1 MDKKIFEVYL
11 AKEGIPNNE
20 AYAKL
25 DLPASLWELWDALDK
40 VRLQTDD
47 ILYMEI
53 EGYDAF
59 EYLSPHL
66 DGLDI
71 SINELNDL
79 ASLLSALDEVQ
90 EAAFEGLFSM
100 EVQRKVNA
108 NGGVITLQDLR
119 DLAVSAK
126 TDCYHVVEAADDA
139 QLGRFYAEN
148 DFVPELDGVSN
159 EVFEM
164 LDFAGIGRM
173 MRCSENGVFV
183 DSLYVLRDGELTT
196 APPVQKAL
204 PGKPGY
210 LFRLTLGL
218 HPDIGDARTVTLDLP
233 AAEAELLDA
242 QEQLGVEGWEGVTVI
257 DYDGIIPYA
266 ADFTD
271 LPMELGEFNAF
282 TKAARDIPRSEVPKL
297 KALLEQF
304 EVRDIE
310 TALFLTEHL
319 ADYVLTPDLSSPQ
332 ETAIDHLRFMTDDH
346 SAELLLS
353 HVNLYAYGCD
363 LIREDNA
370 VLSPYGLLH
379 RADYAAQ
386 TAYFAKLINSD
397 PNWTFVDVYADKGIT
412 GTSTEKRED
421 FQRMMEDCRSG
432 KIDRILV
439 KSISRFARNTKESLA
454 AVRELKSLDIS
465 VYFEEQNIDTAQATG
480 ETLTAVFSALAQ
492 KESEAISER
501 MRHSYQMRMQRGAFS
516 THCAPYGYRL
526 VENRLEVIE
535 EEAVIIR
542 QIFDRYLSGI
552 SMEDI
557 AKEITALGIPTKQNT
572 PFWQVRSIQ
581 YILRNEKYVG
591 DSLLGKTYTTLT
603 LPHRKIE
610 NKGEGVQYFIE
621 GSHPP
626 IVSRT
631 VFDKAQQLL
640 SRKSAVIPPR
650 AAAPHPLSRKIVC
663 GHCGAFCKRKK
674 TRGTAYWICQ
684 THNKNAGSCPIMQIP
699 ETEITEA
706 FLRIY
711 FTLKHHGDQVL
722 PQLIQ
727 DLQTAKNGKLL
738 WSEDIVE
745 LNKQI
750 ADIACQERLLAQ
762 LKQQAVVDP
771 DIFIFQSNQ
780 LAEQRR
786 EAKLKKSRILRSEDD
801 QTVQRTQEL
810 LDILE
815 DGPDLLM
822 TFNEAL
828 FSELVETI
836 TIQDNST
843 IRFRLINGLELPEHI
858 ERKK

>member
-1 MDKKIFEVYL
+1 MSDKEKTNGSL
-11 AKEGIPNNE
+11 AMAP
-20 AYAKL
+20 
-25 DLPASLWELWDALDK
+25 
-40 VRLQTDD
+40 R
-47 ILYMEI
+47 
-53 EGYDAF
+53 
-59 EYLSPHL
+59 
-66 DGLDI
+66 
-71 SINELNDL
+71 
-79 ASLLSALDEVQ
+79 
-90 EAAFEGLFSM
+90 
-100 EVQRKVNA
+100 
-108 NGGVITLQDLR
+108 VIT
-119 DLAVSAK
+119 
-126 TDCYHVVEAADDA
+126 
-139 QLGRFYAEN
+139 
-148 DFVPELDGVSN
+148 
-159 EVFEM
+159 
-164 LDFAGIGRM
+164 I
-173 MRCSENGVFV
+173 
-183 DSLYVLRDGELTT
+183 
-196 APPVQKAL
+196 
-204 PGKPGY
+204 
-210 LFRLTLGL
+210 
-218 HPDIGDARTVTLDLP
+218 P
-233 AAEAELLDA
+233 AA
-242 QEQLGVEGWEGVTVI
+242 
-257 DYDGIIPYA
+257 
-266 ADFTD
+266 
-271 LPMELGEFNAF
+271 N
-282 TKAARDIPRSEVPKL
+282 
-297 KALLEQF
+297 
-304 EVRDIE
+304 
-310 TALFLTEHL
+310 
-319 ADYVLTPDLSSPQ
+319 Q
-332 ETAIDHLRFMTDDH
+332 ETARKLRVAAYTRVSSNSKDQEH
-346 SAELLLS
+346 SF
-353 HVNLYAYGCD
+353 
-363 LIREDNA
+363 
-370 VLSPYGLLH
+370 
-379 RADYAAQ
+379 AAQ
-386 TAYFAKLINSD
+386 NAYFSKLITDNPD
-397 PNWTFVDVYADKGIT
+397 WELADIYADQGIT
-412 GTSTEKRED
+412 GTSIDKRDD
-421 FQRMMEDCRSG
+421 FLRMMEDCRKG
-432 KIDRILV
+432 RIDRILV
-439 KSISRFARNTKESLA
+439 KSSSRFARNTKESLA
-454 AVRELKSLDIS
+454 AVRELKSLNIS

-542 QIFDRYLSGI
+542 RIFDRYLSGI

-610 NKGEGVQYFIE
+610 NK
-621 GSHPP
+621 
-626 IVSRT
+626 
-631 VFDKAQQLL
+631 AQQLL
-640 SRKSAVIPPR
+640 SRKSAVVPPR

-684 THNKNAGSCPIMQIP
+684 THNKNARSCPTMQIP

-722 PQLIQ
+722 TQLIQ

-822 TFNEAL
+822 TFDEAL

-843 IRFRLINGLELPEHI
+843 IRFRLINRLELPEHI

>member
-1 MDKKIFEVYL
+1 MSDKEKTNGSL
-11 AKEGIPNNE
+11 AMAP
-20 AYAKL
+20 
-25 DLPASLWELWDALDK
+25 
-40 VRLQTDD
+40 R
-47 ILYMEI
+47 
-53 EGYDAF
+53 
-59 EYLSPHL
+59 
-66 DGLDI
+66 
-71 SINELNDL
+71 
-79 ASLLSALDEVQ
+79 
-90 EAAFEGLFSM
+90 
-100 EVQRKVNA
+100 
-108 NGGVITLQDLR
+108 VIT
-119 DLAVSAK
+119 
-126 TDCYHVVEAADDA
+126 
-139 QLGRFYAEN
+139 
-148 DFVPELDGVSN
+148 
-159 EVFEM
+159 
-164 LDFAGIGRM
+164 I
-173 MRCSENGVFV
+173 
-183 DSLYVLRDGELTT
+183 
-196 APPVQKAL
+196 
-204 PGKPGY
+204 
-210 LFRLTLGL
+210 
-218 HPDIGDARTVTLDLP
+218 P
-233 AAEAELLDA
+233 AA
-242 QEQLGVEGWEGVTVI
+242 
-257 DYDGIIPYA
+257 
-266 ADFTD
+266 
-271 LPMELGEFNAF
+271 N
-282 TKAARDIPRSEVPKL
+282 
-297 KALLEQF
+297 
-304 EVRDIE
+304 
-310 TALFLTEHL
+310 
-319 ADYVLTPDLSSPQ
+319 Q
-332 ETAIDHLRFMTDDH
+332 ETARKLRVAAYTRVSSNSKDQEH
-346 SAELLLS
+346 SF
-353 HVNLYAYGCD
+353 
-363 LIREDNA
+363 
-370 VLSPYGLLH
+370 
-379 RADYAAQ
+379 AAQ
-386 TAYFAKLINSD
+386 NAYFSKLITDNPD
-397 PNWTFVDVYADKGIT
+397 WELADIYADQGIT
-412 GTSTEKRED
+412 GTSIDKRDD
-421 FQRMMEDCRSG
+421 FLRMMEDCRKG
-432 KIDRILV
+432 RIDRILV
-439 KSISRFARNTKESLA
+439 KSSSRFARNTKESLA
-454 AVRELKSLDIS
+454 AVRELKSLNIS

-542 QIFDRYLSGI
+542 RIFDRYLSGI

-684 THNKNAGSCPIMQIP
+684 THNKNAGSCPTMQIP
-699 ETEITEA
+699 LA

-722 PQLIQ
+722 TQLIQ
-727 DLQTAKNGKLL
+727 DLQAAKNGKLL

-786 EAKLKKSRILRSEDD
+786 DANLKKSRILRSEDD

>member
-1 MDKKIFEVYL
+1 MNNREKSIGSL
-11 AKEGIPNNE
+11 ALKSAPRRIIIPAADQDHARPLRVA
-20 AYAKL
+20 AYA
-25 DLPASLWELWDALDK
+25 
-40 VRLQTDD
+40 R
-47 ILYMEI
+47 
-53 EGYDAF
+53 
-59 EYLSPHL
+59 
-66 DGLDI
+66 
-71 SINELNDL
+71 
-79 ASLLSALDEVQ
+79 
-90 EAAFEGLFSM
+90 
-100 EVQRKVNA
+100 
-108 NGGVITLQDLR
+108 
-119 DLAVSAK
+119 VSS
-126 TDCYHVVEAADDA
+126 DSSD
-139 QLGRFYAEN
+139 QL
-148 DFVPELDGVSN
+148 
-159 EVFEM
+159 
-164 LDFAGIGRM
+164 
-173 MRCSENGVFV
+173 
-183 DSLYVLRDGELTT
+183 
-196 APPVQKAL
+196 
-204 PGKPGY
+204 
-210 LFRLTLGL
+210 
-218 HPDIGDARTVTLDLP
+218 
-233 AAEAELLDA
+233 
-242 QEQLGVEGWEGVTVI
+242 
-257 DYDGIIPYA
+257 
-266 ADFTD
+266 
-271 LPMELGEFNAF
+271 
-282 TKAARDIPRSEVPKL
+282 
-297 KALLEQF
+297 
-304 EVRDIE
+304 
-310 TALFLTEHL
+310 
-319 ADYVLTPDLSSPQ
+319 
-332 ETAIDHLRFMTDDH
+332 H
-346 SAELLLS
+346 S
-353 HVNLYAYGCD
+353 
-363 LIREDNA
+363 
-370 VLSPYGLLH
+370 
-379 RADYAAQ
+379 YAAQ

-421 FQRMMEDCRSG
+421 FQRMMKDCRSG

-480 ETLTAVFSALAQ
+480 ETLT
-492 KESEAISER
+492 
-501 MRHSYQMRMQRGAFS
+501 
-516 THCAPYGYRL
+516 GYRL
-526 VENRLEVIE
+526 VENQLEVIE

-640 SRKSAVIPPR
+640 SRKSAVVPPR

-684 THNKNAGSCPIMQIP
+684 THNKNAGSCPTMQIP
-699 ETEITEA
+699 ETEITDA

-727 DLQTAKNGKLL
+727 DLQAAKNGKLL

-786 EAKLKKSRILRSEDD
+786 EAKLKKFRILRSEDD

-815 DGPDLLM
+815 DGPDLLT
-822 TFNEAL
+822 TFDEAL

>member
-1 MDKKIFEVYL
+1 MSDKEKTNGSL
-11 AKEGIPNNE
+11 AMAP
-20 AYAKL
+20 
-25 DLPASLWELWDALDK
+25 
-40 VRLQTDD
+40 R
-47 ILYMEI
+47 
-53 EGYDAF
+53 
-59 EYLSPHL
+59 
-66 DGLDI
+66 
-71 SINELNDL
+71 
-79 ASLLSALDEVQ
+79 
-90 EAAFEGLFSM
+90 
-100 EVQRKVNA
+100 
-108 NGGVITLQDLR
+108 VIT
-119 DLAVSAK
+119 
-126 TDCYHVVEAADDA
+126 
-139 QLGRFYAEN
+139 
-148 DFVPELDGVSN
+148 
-159 EVFEM
+159 
-164 LDFAGIGRM
+164 I
-173 MRCSENGVFV
+173 
-183 DSLYVLRDGELTT
+183 
-196 APPVQKAL
+196 
-204 PGKPGY
+204 
-210 LFRLTLGL
+210 
-218 HPDIGDARTVTLDLP
+218 P
-233 AAEAELLDA
+233 AA
-242 QEQLGVEGWEGVTVI
+242 
-257 DYDGIIPYA
+257 
-266 ADFTD
+266 
-271 LPMELGEFNAF
+271 N
-282 TKAARDIPRSEVPKL
+282 
-297 KALLEQF
+297 
-304 EVRDIE
+304 
-310 TALFLTEHL
+310 
-319 ADYVLTPDLSSPQ
+319 Q
-332 ETAIDHLRFMTDDH
+332 ETARKLRVAAYTRVSSNSKDQEH
-346 SAELLLS
+346 SF
-353 HVNLYAYGCD
+353 
-363 LIREDNA
+363 
-370 VLSPYGLLH
+370 
-379 RADYAAQ
+379 AAQ
-386 TAYFAKLINSD
+386 NAYFSKLITDNPD
-397 PNWTFVDVYADKGIT
+397 WELADIYADQGIT
-412 GTSTEKRED
+412 GTSIDKRDD
-421 FQRMMEDCRSG
+421 FLRMMEDCRKG
-432 KIDRILV
+432 RIDRILV
-439 KSISRFARNTKESLA
+439 KSSSRFARNTKESLA
-454 AVRELKSLDIS
+454 AVRELKSLNIS
-465 VYFEEQNIDTAQATG
+465 VYFEEQNIDTAQVSG
-480 ETLTAVFSALAQ
+480 EVLIAMFAALAQ
-492 KESEAISER
+492 RESEAISER
-501 MRHSYQMRMQRGAFS
+501 VRWSYKVRMSKGRFS
-516 THCAPYGYRL
+516 TCKAPYGYRL
-526 VENRLEVIE
+526 VKDHLEIQE
-535 EEAVIIR
+535 DEASIIR
-542 QIFDRYLSGI
+542 HIFDRYLAGV

-572 PFWQVRSIQ
+572 PVWQVRSIQ

-626 IVSRT
+626 IVSHT

-706 FLRIY
+706 FLRVY

-722 PQLIQ
+722 TQLIQ
-727 DLQTAKNGKLL
+727 DLQAAKNGKLL

-815 DGPDLLM
+815 DGPDLLT
-822 TFNEAL
+822 TFDEAL